1 MVHPVRGIP
10 WALNGSSKKLV
21 SSEERVRKAEES
33 PVIKELKGQ
42 RTKKVAFV
50 ENENLET
57 VHYFDPFNGHV
68 RKAEESIVIKRVKRH
83 RAKKVEFEAG
93 FKLEKVHCFD
103 PFNGH
108 EAPTNNGGDTE
119 GEVAEANEQDTKLT
133 EELSLLSTLHGR
145 ARRELRDISKH
156 DLQTAMKYGIKT
168 PGNFIKGE
176 QRWKFEFGNTV
187 FITDEHCTKEIT
199 SWKKA
204 IKIEPAKIT
213 PAMLENHYEAVRVLN
228 DDPLLVNIS
237 WYHYFPITTLKT
249 TLNSFFFYFNCT
261 THSIIIVDQRRSMR
275 NCDVNGFR
283 SRSDAAYG
291 TLALDY
297 IAEQLYQQGD
307 GFFVDAVTII
317 EMNDTGSVLFRKEPL
332 DWVS

>member
-1 MVHPVRGIP
+1 MVHPVGGIP

-33 PVIKELKGQ
+33 PVIKGAKRQ

-57 VHYFDPFNGHV
+57 VHYFDPFNGH
-68 RKAEESIVIKRVKRH
+68 
-83 RAKKVEFEAG
+83 
-93 FKLEKVHCFD
+93 
-103 PFNGH
+103 
-108 EAPTNNGGDTE
+108 EAPTNNNGGDTG
-119 GEVAEANEQDTKLT
+119 GEVVEANEQDTKLT

-228 DDPLLVNIS
+228 DDPHLVSIS
-237 WYHYFPITTLKT
+237 WYHYFAITTLKT
-249 TLNSFFFYFNCT
+249 TLNSFFVYFIVH
-261 THSIIIVDQRRSMR
+261 HSF
-275 NCDVNGFR
+275 NYYC
-283 SRSDAAYG
+283 
-291 TLALDY
+291 
-297 IAEQLYQQGD
+297 
-307 GFFVDAVTII
+307 
-317 EMNDTGSVLFRKEPL
+317 
-332 DWVS
+332 